1 MKIAHYEQMMDYL
14 TGPRERFRNGGNVD
28 LSRGTPS
35 ITDNKEFQNKVK
47 KLRDKKTPVKEIA
60 KKLNTSVPTIERT
73 VKKIGETGKARKEVV
88 AQEKLKQAYDSFV
101 KNTGE
106 IPRIQ
111 DMRDAGLSQE
121 AIARAQREGIEFGRT
136 GEGKG
141 STKAKAVN
149 DDLIAMSKN
158 NKIKKA
164 LADGIIP
171 NVQDVI
177 KVTSATDEASAL
189 NRLVQLSD
197 EILSNRKD
205 LNLKLDKYKSS
216 AKLIFDNA
224 DVLNSQIREIAEKEI
239 GASVGEQS
247 IKNPRKDI
255 VRQNIMPG
263 YNIDEPAGV
272 MSSYRRGSKP
282 YGIFSQA
289 IGADL
294 NQGDKLSFD
303 VFKSIKEKEIQM
315 AKGNERVKKI
325 NEFNQGVIKYEK
337 LLNADRKPGE
347 LKVKLFRASMK
358 DPSKTVS
365 RFSQLPK
372 EYQTAFTNTYNKLG
386 YSFEVPKDI
395 KTIFEMREDIKKP
408 AVAAKVAERVKTG
421 QPRVLSSFG
430 IPDPESLSAFGKAGK
445 IAKVAAKGEAVIAPL
460 FLAGGAMYGLPFS
473 RNINEATYGL
483 LGDSK
488 NEFLI
493 KQNPDAEVVLN
504 IMREEEKYKNLLE
517 NYNNATPA
525 TRLQFK
531 DKMIAKEN
539 EFKNKI
545 EAFKSLPED
554 QILKSAEAVDKVTQE
569 YENILRQNRER
580 RFQYGVIPKKELFVD
595 IKDYFGGIGKN
606 VSPVENVLGTPIPT
620 GQIPTELAGGGI
632 AKLAGKSSGPPPESG
647 PLPQGLD
654 FLIKRGRQS

>member
-1 MKIAHYEQMMDYL
+1 MEVSKYNQMMAYL
-14 TGPRERFRNGGNVD
+14 TRPRERFRNGGNVD

-35 ITDNKEFQNKVK
+35 ITDNEKFQNKVK
-47 KLRDKKTPVKEIA
+47 KLRSDKKTIGQIA
-60 KKLNTSVPTIERT
+60 DELKVSVATVERT
-73 VKKIGETGKARKEVV
+73 IKKVGDSGKRTKDVV
-88 AQEKLKQAYDSFV
+88 AQEKLKKAYNSFV

-111 DMRDAGLSQE
+111 DMRNAGLSQE
-121 AIARAQREGIEFGRT
+121 AIARAQREGIEFGRR
-136 GEGKG
+136 GSGKG
-141 STKAKAVN
+141 SAKAKVVN

-197 EILSNRKD
+197 EILSNRKG

-224 DVLNSQIREIAEKEI
+224 DVLNSQIREIAEREI
-239 GASVGEQS
+239 GASVEEQS

-255 VRQNIMPG
+255 VRQNIMQG

-294 NQGDKLSFD
+294 NQRDKLSFD
-303 VFKSIKEKEIQM
+303 AFKSIKEKEIQM
-315 AKGNERVKKI
+315 AKGNERLKKI
-325 NEFNQGVIKYEK
+325 NEFNQGVTKYEK

-358 DPSKTVS
+358 DPSKTVA

-372 EYQTAFTNTYNKLG
+372 EYQTAFIDNYNKLG

-408 AVAAKVAERVKTG
+408 AVLTKVKERVKTG

-430 IPDPESLSAFGKAGK
+430 IPDPEALSAFGKAGQV
-445 IAKVAAKGEAVIAPL
+445 AKAAVKAEAAIAPL

-493 KQNPDAEVVLN
+493 KKNPDAKIVLD
-504 IMREEEKYKNLLE
+504 ILEEEQKYKNLLE
-517 NYNNATPA
+517 NYNKSTPA
-525 TRLQFK
+525 TQLQFK
-531 DKMIAKEN
+531 DKMIKKQN
-539 EFKNKI
+539 EFQKKL
-545 EAFKSLPED
+545 EAFKALPESE
-554 QILKSAEAVDKVTQE
+554 QMKSAEAVGKVTQE
-569 YENILRQNRER
+569 YEDLIKQNRES
-580 RFQYGVIPKKELFVD
+580 RFQYGVIPKKQLFID
-595 IKDYFGGIGKN
+595 IADTFKN
-606 VSPVENVLGTPIPT
+606 MGPSKPVENVFGAPIPT
-620 GQIPTELAGGGI
+620 GQIQTEFAGGGI
-632 AKLAGKSSGPPPESG
+632 AKLAGVDHQDPHQN
-647 PLPQGLD
+647 QGLHHKAWI
-654 FLIKRGRQS
+654 FY